1 MWDLSDVVTTVGQ
14 FLEAAVTD
22 QNRTKLVREVCES
35 FRNEVA
41 PKLHLLPKQTIH
53 ADANYTNII
62 VTPDSSFGFI
72 DFGDL
77 NCSCRIFELAISL
90 MYILNTADDFSCG
103 TIRTAGHFFAGY
115 YSVNPLTE
123 EELELL
129 HVLVAARFCQ
139 SLVIGAYSNKYLD
152 PENEYL
158 LESARHGW
166 KNLEAFWKLPK
177 EEVLKTWREI
187 SEKTKI

>member
-1 MWDLSDVVTTVGQ
+1 MWDLSDVVTTVSH

-22 QNRTKLVREVCES
+22 QNRTKLVREVCET

-62 VTPDSSFGFI
+62 ATPDNNFGFI
-72 DFGDL
+72 NFRDL
-77 NCSCRIFELAISL
+77 NYSCRIFELAISL
-90 MYILNTADDFSCG
+90 MYILNTADDFSG
-103 TIRTAGHFFAGY
+103 ENIHAWRDISSRDITLA
-115 YSVNPLTE
+115 E

-129 HVLVAARFCQ
+129 HVLIAARFCQ
-139 SLVIGAYSNKYLD
+139 SLVLGAYSNKYLD

-177 EEVLKTWREI
+177 DESVENMARNKR
-187 SEKTKI
+187 KN

>member
-1 MWDLSDVVTTVGQ
+1 MWGLSDVVTTVGH

-22 QNRTKLVREVCES
+22 QNRTKIVREVCES
-35 FRNEVA
+35 FKKEAA

-53 ADANYTNII
+53 ADASHTNII

-72 DFGDL
+72 DFGHI
-77 NCSCRIFELAISL
+77 NYSCRIFELAISL
-90 MYILNTADDFSCG
+90 MYLMNNADDLVGGIS
-103 TIRTAGHFFAGY
+103 RMAGHFFAGY
-115 YSVNPLTE
+115 YSVNPLTD

-139 SLVIGAYSNKYLD
+139 SLVFGAYCSKYVD
-152 PENEYL
+152 PNNEYL
-158 LESARHGW
+158 LETARNGW

-177 EEVLKTWREI
+177 EKLLKTWREI
-187 SEKTKI
+187 SVNNN